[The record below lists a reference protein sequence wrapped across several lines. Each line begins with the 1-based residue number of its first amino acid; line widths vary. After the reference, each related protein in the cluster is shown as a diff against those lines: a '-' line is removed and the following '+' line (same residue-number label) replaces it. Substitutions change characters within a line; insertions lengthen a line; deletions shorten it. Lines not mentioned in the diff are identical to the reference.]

1 MKLPIT
7 IDPRYHD
14 AVLFDLDGALTC
26 EVPMFGA
33 TVELARKL
41 RAIGVGAAA
50 YSSSPQCQQA
60 LKSAGVDD
68 LFGVCID
75 GIAGERGTTEK
86 PDPTVLL
93 DAAHRLGVRPQRCV
107 VVENSAVGAAAAR
120 NGGFALVIGIE
131 GLCVADELT
140 RSGAD
145 VVLAELAEV
154 AARTG
159 DRRVSELPN
168 ALTSYGQLVGITGAR
183 ESMLFLDY
191 DGTLS
196 PIVSDPEA
204 ASLVD
209 GAAEALEM
217 VAGVCPVAI
226 LSGRDLADVR
236 SRVGIPGI
244 WYAGSHGFE
253 LTGPD
258 GTYHCNEAAA
268 TFVPI
273 FERVAAELHDV
284 LAAIPGVRVEHKR
297 FAVAVHYREVSPEF
311 VGEIVSTTHKLGAR
325 DGLRVTSGRMLVEL
339 RPDIDWDKGTTLA
352 WIRDRIDPTDSL
364 LPIYIGDDLTDE
376 DAF

>member
-26 EVPMFGA
+26 DVPMFGA

-41 RAIGVGAAA
+41 RGIGVGAAA
-50 YSSSPQCQQA
+50 YSTSPQCQQA

-75 GIAGERGTTEK
+75 GIAGKRGTAEK

-93 DAAHRLGVRPQRCV
+93 DAARRLGVRPQRCV
-107 VVENSAVGAAAAR
+107 VVEDSAAGVAAAR
-120 NGGFALVIGIE
+120 DGGFALVVGID
-131 GLCVADELT
+131 GTGAADELA
-140 RSGAD
+140 RYGAD
-145 VVLAELAEV
+145 VVLAELADV
-154 AARTG
+154 AVRTG

-168 ALTSYGQLVGITGAR
+168 ALTSYGQLIGITSAR

-196 PIVSDPEA
+196 PIVSDPDA
-204 ASLVD
+204 ARLVD
-209 GAAEALEM
+209 GAAEALEL

-236 SRVGIPGI
+236 ERVGIPGL

-258 GTYHCNEAAA
+258 GAYHQNEAAA
-268 TFVPI
+268 AFVPI
-273 FERVAAELHDV
+273 LERAAAELREG
-284 LAAIPGVRVEHKR
+284 LAAFPGVRVEHKR
-297 FAVAVHYREVSPEF
+297 FAVAVHYREVAPEL
-311 VGEIVSTTHKLGAR
+311 VGEIVATTHKLGAR
-325 DGLRVTSGRMLVEL
+325 DGLRVTSGRMIVEL
-339 RPDIDWDKGTTLA
+339 RPDLD
-352 WIRDRIDPTDSL
+352 
-364 LPIYIGDDLTDE
+364 
-376 DAF
+376 